1 MAEADAFPVALAE
14 TLAQLLPA
22 LAKGQLHAP
31 SAPFDVHQDGRLL
44 RIPARTYYHREQLLA
59 CTQLAGDAGVL
70 ALCLGTRHH
79 DGHLRE
85 ACLKQLL
92 LQERAWTVPFVVHLC
107 GEYVLEIVERIEAAL
122 PAWNADALARYLR
135 ENPAYVA
142 TLERRAVSYWSCYYR
157 GQYPVWDGYPGR
169 RAMAALRALALL
181 TPR

>member
-1 MAEADAFPVALAE
+1 MTEADAFPAALSG
-14 TLAQLLPA
+14 TLAGLLPA
-22 LAKGQLHAP
+22 LSTGQLHAP

-44 RIPARTYYHREQLLA
+44 RIPVRTYYQREQLLA

-85 ACLKQLL
+85 ACLRQLL
-92 LQERAWTVPFVVHLC
+92 LQERAWTAPFVVHLC
-107 GEYVLEIVERIEAAL
+107 GEYVLEIVEAIEVAL
-122 PAWNADALARYLR
+122 PAWNAEALARYLR

-142 TLERRAVSYWSCYYR
+142 TLERRAVSYWNCYYR
-157 GQYPVWDGYPGR
+157 WQYPVWKAYPGS
-169 RAMAALRALALL
+169 RAMAALRALQVL

>member
-1 MAEADAFPVALAE
+1 MAEADAFPAALAD
-14 TLAQLLPA
+14 TLAGLLPA
-22 LAKGQLHAP
+22 LGKGQLHAP
-31 SAPFDVHQDGRLL
+31 SEPFDVHQDGRLL
-44 RIPARTYYHREQLLA
+44 RIPVRTYYAREQLLA
-59 CTQLAGDAGVL
+59 CTRLAGDAGVV

-92 LQERAWTVPFVVHLC
+92 LQERAWTAPFVVHLC
-107 GEYVLEIVERIEAAL
+107 GEYVLEIVERIGAAL

-142 TLERRAVSYWSCYYR
+142 TLERRVASYWNCYYR
-157 GQYPVWDGYPGR
+157 RRYPAWADYPAR
-169 RAMAALRALALL
+169 RVMATLRVLQAL

>member
-1 MAEADAFPVALAE
+1 MTEADAFPAALSG
-14 TLAQLLPA
+14 TLAGLLPA
-22 LAKGQLHAP
+22 LSTGQLHAP

-44 RIPARTYYHREQLLA
+44 RIPVRTYYQREQLLA

-85 ACLKQLL
+85 ACLRQLL
-92 LQERAWTVPFVVHLC
+92 LQERAWMAPFVVHLC
-107 GEYVLEIVERIEAAL
+107 GEYVLEIVEAIEVAL
-122 PAWNADALARYLR
+122 PAWNAEALARYLR

-142 TLERRAVSYWSCYYR
+142 TLERRAVSYWNCYYR
-157 GQYPVWDGYPGR
+157 WQYPVWKAYPGS
-169 RAMAALRALALL
+169 RAMAALRALQAL